1 MALRHKDN
9 QSIRINENET
19 NYHDYVIKDGLFIGE
34 FERMYED
41 CDDPWHQT
49 ELKWH
54 KLSFSRN
61 IAILNMK
68 RLNIESIIEF
78 GCGFGFFTNM
88 IKESMI
94 NVKGVDIS
102 PRAISK
108 AENLF
113 PKIDFSV
120 NTIQNMLETQKE
132 VCMKYDAFLLSE
144 ITWYI
149 LSDIDMIIKNLK
161 EFSGKYLIN
170 DLIF

>member
-19 NYHDYVIKDGLFIGE
+19 NYHDYVIKDGVFIGE

-41 CDDPWHQT
+41 CNDPWHQT

-102 PRAISK
+102 PRAYTPHHNEILVGLNS
-108 AENLF
+108 
-113 PKIDFSV
+113 IDFSTQ
-120 NTIQNMLETQKE
+120 NTRKLVDEQLSKFIPDLGVRQ
-132 VCMKYDAFLLSE
+132 FLL
-144 ITWYI
+144 
-149 LSDIDMIIKNLK
+149 KNV
-161 EFSGKYLIN
+161 YWVA
-170 DLIF
+170 